1 MLARGGAQGEKVT
14 EITKNRCWKGE
25 ERRRGMKE
33 TEQDRTDFLDSG
45 QERKTGRKNRS

>member
-33 TEQDRTDFLDSG
+33 TEQDRTDFFG
-45 QERKTGRKNRS
+45 QWSREEDRKKK